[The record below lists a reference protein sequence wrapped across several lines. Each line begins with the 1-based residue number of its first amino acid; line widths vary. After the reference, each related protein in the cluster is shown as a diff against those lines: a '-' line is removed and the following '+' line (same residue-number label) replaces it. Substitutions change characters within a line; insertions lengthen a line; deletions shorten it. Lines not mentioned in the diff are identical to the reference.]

1 MMQLDINFSEGF
13 INDLSTLSNICQEN
27 NAESIDIV
35 FKKYNKELKVKI
47 SFGLTEEGKDE

>member
-13 INDLSTLSNICQEN
+13 MNDLSTLSNICQEN

-47 SFGLTEEGKDE
+47 SFGLTEEERK